1 MIIFEFIPS
10 KVSKAKTKQKTW
22 IKHKSSL
29 HSLRHIPNVFD
40 IIFHSLSE
48 KKNSSVKYCNIKM
61 LFELNANSLKMKLL
75 HYTIQEHKEHKM
87 DIDFVFFFFSFS

>member
-10 KVSKAKTKQKTW
+10 KFSKATTKQKTW

-75 HYTIQEHKEHKM
+75 HYTIQEHKM
-87 DIDFVFFFFSFS
+87 DINVVSFFLSFS